1 MKCYYVL
8 LLISLIKKVV
18 FSRAV
23 FLKDGFLF
31 AFVGCCF
38 KLGYSSVSWGGF
50 DATGSLPYLSI
61 STALSSW

>member
-23 FLKDGFLF
+23 FLKDGFSNDTCLPLSD
-31 AFVGCCF
+31 AV
-38 KLGYSSVSWGGF
+38 SS
-50 DATGSLPYLSI
+50 
-61 STALSSW
+61 